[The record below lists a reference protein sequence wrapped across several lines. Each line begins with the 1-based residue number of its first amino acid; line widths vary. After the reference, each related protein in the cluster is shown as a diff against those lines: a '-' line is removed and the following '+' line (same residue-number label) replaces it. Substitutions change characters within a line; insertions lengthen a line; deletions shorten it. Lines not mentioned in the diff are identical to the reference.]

1 MFQLR
6 KPFIIGFLWGEVPY
20 PPPRPQASAKLVERK
35 VAFSGHMASE
45 GAGESSPSES

>member
-1 MFQLR
+1 MGGGA
-6 KPFIIGFLWGEVPY
+6 I